1 MKIHQKDLK
10 WLEMTKRKKFITGVL
25 RRSLSLGKKIR
36 LARKTEIMSG
46 SLRDPVAK
54 IKLSSN
60 KMNGEIKRV
69 EFSTKYVFRGQKKK
83 KRCLIRKPRPKKF
96 VRVSTPNNL
105 FSQQNCK
112 SETILFL
119 AQI

>member
-83 KRCLIRKPRPKKF
+83 KD
-96 VRVSTPNNL
+96 V
-105 FSQQNCK
+105 
-112 SETILFL
+112 
-119 AQI
+119 